1 MNPRPSVRRLGAS
14 LAVVLMALTLDSF
27 ALAEDAAGEKL
38 SLTDATR
45 QAIASNLDLL
55 AQRRALA
62 ADQEE
67 IGQVRA
73 ALLPRVDLGA
83 QAQFLDD
90 DRSDSSRGNNKDES
104 VQVQAMLSQTLYD
117 EESWASFDVQKH
129 TYAGQVE
136 QLQSF
141 ELEIIQDAANAF
153 LELERAEKIFEIQ
166 LQNREITSDN
176 LDTSHSLV
184 AAGWSGE
191 QDNLR
196 WENQLASNDA
206 SVREA
211 QARILQQRFELNR
224 VRNLAPEAATSLLP
238 ATIEEYG
245 FVYARD
251 AIAKT
256 LIDPANDRRMRDYL
270 VRVGIRRS
278 PNLAVLDATIAAAK
292 RQLTAS
298 RRAFWVP
305 TLTLNA
311 GIDHLANNGSG
322 DDYNETEWGV
332 KGVLS
337 FPLFEGG
344 GKFATRDRS
353 VEILASQRTER
364 MATVRTLSQSIR
376 SAFAQS
382 SATFESVGFAKR
394 QLDAAQ
400 RNFDL
405 VDASYTLGV
414 DSILD
419 LLDAQQQLL
428 VGELSVVNAT
438 YDFLEDLIAAERE
451 ISFYA
456 YLQPPAEVGALL
468 DDLEREII
476 PEPVPGEATP

>member
-1 MNPRPSVRRLGAS
+1 MSSGTSVRGFGAS
-14 LAVVLMALTLDSF
+14 LFALMALVSIGQ
-27 ALAEDAAGEKL
+27 AEELPIEKL
-38 SLTDATR
+38 SLANAAR

-62 ADQEE
+62 ANREE
-67 IGQVRA
+67 VGQMRA
-73 ALLPRVDLGA
+73 ALLPQVNLGA
-83 QAQFLDD
+83 QAQILDD
-90 DRSDSSRGNNKDES
+90 NRSDGSRGNNKDES
-104 VQVQAMLSQTLYD
+104 VQVSATLSQTLYD
-117 EESWASFDVQKH
+117 EESWASFDIQKFA
-129 TYAGQVE
+129 YAGQVE
-136 QLQSF
+136 QLQTF
-141 ELEIIQDAANAF
+141 ELETIKEVSVAF
-153 LELERAEKIFEIQ
+153 LELERAGRILGIQ
-166 LQNREITSDN
+166 LRNRKITSDN
-176 LDTSHSLV
+176 LDTSRTLV
-184 AAGWSGE
+184 TAGWSGE

-196 WENQLASNDA
+196 WESQLASNDA
-206 SVREA
+206 GVREA
-211 QARILQQRFELNR
+211 QALILQNRFDLNR
-224 VRNLAPEAATSLLP
+224 IRNRAPEAVTSLLP

-245 FVYARD
+245 FVYSRD
-251 AIAKT
+251 AISKT
-256 LIDPANDRRMRDYL
+256 LIKPGNDRRMRDYL
-270 VRVGIRRS
+270 VRLGIHRS
-278 PNLAVLDATIAAAK
+278 PDLAVLDATISAAK

-311 GIDHLANNGSG
+311 GVDHLANKSSG
-322 DDYNETEWGV
+322 DDYNETEWAV
-332 KGVLS
+332 NGVLS

-344 GKFATRDRS
+344 GKFATRDRA

-376 SAFAQS
+376 SAFVQA

-428 VGELSVVNAT
+428 VGELAVVNAT

-456 YLQPPAEVGALL
+456 YLEPHAEVESLL
-468 DDLEREII
+468 DDLERELAHETS
-476 PEPVPGEATP
+476 PQTQ